1 MTPNRS
7 AVAMVLGGFV
17 PLRCGNAVKGCIG
30 SLPTLTLRAP
40 ASYVPASAYFCGM
53 VRKLIWIVAGF
64 ALVVVALLAWLGAF
78 KSLTVNDSPQGGYV
92 VVGYDYMGPFEKI
105 GPVYERVVATGDSL
119 GISTDTLI
127 GVYYSNPD
135 EVVPDS
141 LLSFVGIA
149 VGNSDDDLG
158 TLDFGA
164 MRTERIPAG
173 RALWIDFPYS
183 VRLGM
188 YVGIMRAYD
197 ALGEAAAEAGLEP
210 GWVYEIHTDGNV
222 RFVFQEYPQAEDP
235 AAF

>member
-1 MTPNRS
+1 M
-7 AVAMVLGGFV
+7 
-17 PLRCGNAVKGCIG
+17 I
-30 SLPTLTLRAP
+30 
-40 ASYVPASAYFCGM
+40 
-53 VRKLIWIVAGF
+53 RKLLWVVASI
-64 ALVVVALLAWLGAF
+64 ALVILALLAWLGAF
-78 KSLTVNDSPQGGYV
+78 KSLTVNDSLQGGYV
-92 VVGYDYMGPFEKI
+92 VVGYDYMGPFETI

-119 GISTDTLI
+119 GLSTDSLV

-135 EVVPDS
+135 EVAPDS
-141 LLSFVGIA
+141 LLSFIGIV
-149 VGNSDDDLG
+149 VGNSDEDLG
-158 TLDFGA
+158 TLDFGK

-197 ALGEAAAEAGLEP
+197 ALGEAAQAAGLEP

>member
-1 MTPNRS
+1 
-7 AVAMVLGGFV
+7 
-17 PLRCGNAVKGCIG
+17 
-30 SLPTLTLRAP
+30 
-40 ASYVPASAYFCGM
+40 M
-53 VRKLIWIVAGF
+53 VRKLIWIVASI

-119 GISTDTLI
+119 GLSTDSLI
-127 GVYYSNPD
+127 GVYYSNPE
-135 EVVPDS
+135 EVAPDS
-141 LLSFVGIA
+141 LLSFVGIV

-158 TLDFGA
+158 TLDFGN
-164 MRTERIPAG
+164 MRTEQIPAG

-183 VRLGM
+183 NTLGM
-188 YVGIMRAYD
+188 IVGIMRAYD
-197 ALGEAAAEAGLEP
+197 ALGEASVAAGLEP
-210 GWVYEIHTDGNV
+210 GWVYEIHSEGNV